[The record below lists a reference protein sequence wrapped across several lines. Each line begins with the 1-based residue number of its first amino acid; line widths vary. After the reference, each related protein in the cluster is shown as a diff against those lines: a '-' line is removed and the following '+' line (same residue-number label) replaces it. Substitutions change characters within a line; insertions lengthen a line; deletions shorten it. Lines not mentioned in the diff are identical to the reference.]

1 MTDACRLMFRLLHGV
16 RELVYPEVA
25 IVVSVSPGLQR
36 AVDDEAGVK
45 IAQPEILTCWQE
57 PRESSRMD

>member
-36 AVDDEAGVK
+36 AVDEGAKRV
-45 IAQPEILTCWQE
+45 E
-57 PRESSRMD
+57 